1 MASLPPSRKAY
12 LLSQSRA
19 SRLKS
24 TPSNQSPAPPSSRPL
39 SFISLSTGTS
49 AGIARLLP
57 QMTGSSTGS
66 ASPSVASRQSA
77 ADGWSKRLSIA
88 SFGSW
93 TGFTAAPA
101 SKAGDEEVITPRAE
115 SGVLQRGLGEAPP
128 LERQTT
134 GGLWGWWTGTN
145 YKPEEGSAEAFI
157 EGLRDT

>member
-1 MASLPPSRKAY
+1 
-12 LLSQSRA
+12 
-19 SRLKS
+19 
-24 TPSNQSPAPPSSRPL
+24 
-39 SFISLSTGTS
+39 
-49 AGIARLLP
+49 
-57 QMTGSSTGS
+57 MTGSSTGS

-101 SKAGDEEVITPRAE
+101 SEAGDEEVITPRAE

-157 EGLRDT
+157 EGLLDM